1 MWSLNISALVSRTS
15 VVEKQSSNK
24 SAFSR
29 TPPNLTTFCHYFF
42 KYFSK
47 DVYVQLLPVL
57 PALFLHIACIYIL
70 YSEIARSEILGQL

>member
-24 SAFSR
+24 SAFSC
-29 TPPNLTTFCHYFF
+29 TPPTLTTFCHYFF
-42 KYFSK
+42 EYFSK

-57 PALFLHIACIYIL
+57 LALLLNIAWI
-70 YSEIARSEILGQL
+70 